1 MSFLGDD
8 PFAVSAELRDPT
20 RRLRGQ
26 LVSPVT
32 VWTTNSS
39 SSGDVGLTV
48 ASVLVVEGDEPAV
61 LGLIGPLS
69 DFFEALE
76 ESGRFVVH
84 VLGARDRRLAEL
96 FAGALPEPEPFTV
109 AGATPSPFGP
119 RLSGVSTVAGC
130 AVLEVI
136 EVGYSRLV
144 RGAIRALEVSDAPGA
159 PLSYYRG
166 RYGTVAEP

>member
-8 PFAVSAELRDPT
+8 PFAVPAELRDPT

-32 VWTTNSS
+32 VWTTSS
-39 SSGDVGLTV
+39 NASGDVGLTV

-69 DFFEALE
+69 DFLEALE

-84 VLGARDRRLAEL
+84 VLGARHRRLAEL
-96 FAGALPEPEPFTV
+96 FAGALPEPEPFAV

-119 RLSGVSTVAGC
+119 RLSGVSTVALC
-130 AVLEVI
+130 VVLEVV

-144 RGAIRALEVSDAPGA
+144 RGAIRELEVSDVPEA

-166 RYGTVAEP
+166 RYGTVAER